1 MKIGFIGAG
10 TMAQNMARHFLAAGH
25 EILLSNRRGPEALA
39 ETVADLGPGA
49 SAGSRQEA
57 ADCDIVIL
65 ASIWAH
71 VPTALGGIDWQGKI
85 LIDATNSHM
94 GEQPSTGNAA
104 VARSLDALKGRTSS
118 EMVAEF
124 APGAKLV
131 KAISHMPMMW
141 IQDFS
146 PDKPKT
152 VMFVSGDDPDAK
164 AVVIDLIDSTGLVG
178 FDLGSLAAGG
188 AMQQLGGPLSAVELQ
203 FVRRMVREP

>member
-10 TMAQNMARHFLAAGH
+10 TVAQNMARHFLAAGH

-39 ETVADLGPGA
+39 ETVADLGPRA

-65 ASIWAH
+65 AAIWAH
-71 VPTALGGIDWQGKI
+71 VPTALEGIDWQGKI

-94 GEQPSTGNAA
+94 GEQPTIGNAA

-118 EMVAEF
+118 EMVAEL

-164 AVVIDLIDSTGLVG
+164 AIVIDLINSTGLVG

-188 AMQQLGGPLSAVELQ
+188 AMQQLGGSLSAVELQ
-203 FVRRMVREP
+203 FVRRMVRED